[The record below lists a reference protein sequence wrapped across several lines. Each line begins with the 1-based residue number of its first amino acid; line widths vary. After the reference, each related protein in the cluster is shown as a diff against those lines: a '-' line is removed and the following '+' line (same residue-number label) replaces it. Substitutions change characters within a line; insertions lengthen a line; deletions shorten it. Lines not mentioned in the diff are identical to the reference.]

1 MKTNRSTAAWPL
13 AVVIIC
19 VLFSTT
25 TVYAQSAGRAKD
37 STIGYRNT
45 IKLNLTSILLLDHSF
60 QFGYERVL
68 NKKQSLHLTA
78 GYSEFPMNLNVN
90 LENTTLGGSKSKS
103 GFVLGAE
110 YRFYLAKENKHAIP
124 HGVYLAPFVNFY
136 SFRNNRLLQHNN
148 AGSIQS
154 GTLDTRLN
162 WMSIGGE
169 MGYQFVLGKRWVI
182 DGVLFGP
189 ALTRYNLNAK
199 IGGDLSGIDEN
210 ETIKAVFD
218 ALREKLPL
226 LDKLANEGEVNS
238 SGTESFWAAG
248 FRYSISVG
256 FRF

>member
-1 MKTNRSTAAWPL
+1 MKRNDVIMKCSV
-13 AVVIIC
+13 AVVIIAAC
-19 VLFSTT
+19 FLSKGSI
-25 TVYAQSAGRAKD
+25 AQSNDRKGD
-37 STIGYRNT
+37 SAIDYRNAF
-45 IKLNLTSILLLDHSF
+45 KLNLTSILLLDHSL

-90 LENTTLGGSKSKS
+90 LDNTTLGGSKSKS

-136 SFRNNRLLQHNN
+136 SFRNNRFLQHNN

-162 WMSIGGE
+162 WISVGGE

-189 ALTRYNLNAK
+189 ALTRYHLNAK
-199 IGGDLSGIDEN
+199 IGGDLTGINEN
-210 ETIKAVFD
+210 ETIKAVID
-218 ALREKLPL
+218 ALKEKLPL
-226 LDKLANEGEVNS
+226 LDKLAKEGEVNS

-248 FRYSISVG
+248 FRYNISVG

>member
-1 MKTNRSTAAWPL
+1 MMIS
-13 AVVIIC
+13 VV
-19 VLFSTT
+19 FSTGA
-25 TVYAQSAGRAKD
+25 VHGQSTEVKKESR
-37 STIGYRNT
+37 TGYRNT
-45 IKLNLTSILLLDHSF
+45 IKLNLTSILLLDHSL

-68 NKKQSLHLTA
+68 NKKQSLNITA
-78 GYSEFPMNLNVN
+78 GYSEFPMNLNLN
-90 LENTTLGGSKSKS
+90 LDNTTLGGSKNKS

-110 YRFYLAKENKHAIP
+110 YRFYLAKENKYAIP

-136 SFRNNRLLQHNN
+136 SFRNNRLLQYNN
-148 AGSIQS
+148 AGAVQS

-162 WMSIGGE
+162 WISVGGE

-189 ALTRYNLNAK
+189 ALTRYHLNAK
-199 IGGDLSGIDEN
+199 IGGNLSGINEN

-218 ALREKLPL
+218 ALKEKLPL
-226 LDKLANEGEVNS
+226 LDKLVNDGEVNT

-248 FRYSISVG
+248 FRYNISVG